1 MFDHALNYFA
11 HLTVSFQDNKSMAPL
26 NSDLRS
32 FCQDGTQIF
41 RSYLRDGIKHCPDA
55 SDEVG
60 FVPPLLT
67 DTKIHDRYE
76 EVLERLESVE
86 QKSTWGMLL
95 EFLDRALPIVNS
107 LILSICGGRKVHS
120 RFKKQRAR
128 ASPQVPAPGDLL
140 RWSEEITLHLLS
152 LGGFNLPLCLSK
164 RDNLA
169 FLKSQKYSFICPE
182 NPVPFLCI
190 INFNFIAG

>member
-1 MFDHALNYFA
+1 MFDHALNYFS
-11 HLTVSFQDNKSMAPL
+11 HLTVIYQDNKSMAPV

-41 RSYLRDGIKHCPDA
+41 RSYLRDGIKHCADG

-60 FVPPLLT
+60 YVPPLLT
-67 DTKIHDRYE
+67 DARIQDRYE

-86 QKSTWGMLL
+86 QKSTWTMLV
-95 EFLDRALPIVNS
+95 EFLDRALPILNS

-128 ASPQVPAPGDLL
+128 GQASPQVPAPVPSLIWGDN
-140 RWSEEITLHLLS
+140 STS
-152 LGGFNLPLCLSK
+152 
-164 RDNLA
+164 
-169 FLKSQKYSFICPE
+169 
-182 NPVPFLCI
+182 I
-190 INFNFIAG
+190 IFGRF